1 MEKYFYLFYQGIT
14 NRRKKMIKELFS
26 HTSYNKKI
34 ILKQIDACFNETKPD
49 KITKWKN
56 INYYERKRTKTFLAT
71 DGSVN
76 YTNLKIGKIYV
87 LRSQSIYSPINEG
100 ISTHSKNTE
109 VGFIPSTLDKT
120 DLILSKQMNI
130 LELKSMLSSLHS
142 IENVDYLLIDG
153 DLHSII
159 THIARGVNTNL
170 RRNEYIVDLTNKIK
184 NRENSNHNAKVP
196 TITSIIEEIPE
207 NLDLDISDIILYY
220 QMIEQ
225 LCIIK
230 NLLEKFSE
238 KIISISK
245 TSHSNSI
252 FNNKY
257 LSDSVLLEKHCKTA
271 GFYDSDPNNNKD
283 LIFRHYVNGI
293 TIMDTY
299 PVYDDFFRK
308 LTVTTRFSKLIDSGA
323 VLKVQV
329 FYETNEQQFVNI
341 LKNLQETIVGFEGYP
356 YILKRVDNEVR
367 ITSKDITTVLKI
379 LGLNYNKRERDVL

>member
-1 MEKYFYLFYQGIT
+1 
-14 NRRKKMIKELFS
+14 
-26 HTSYNKKI
+26 
-34 ILKQIDACFNETKPD
+34 
-49 KITKWKN
+49 
-56 INYYERKRTKTFLAT
+56 
-71 DGSVN
+71 
-76 YTNLKIGKIYV
+76 
-87 LRSQSIYSPINEG
+87 
-100 ISTHSKNTE
+100 
-109 VGFIPSTLDKT
+109 
-120 DLILSKQMNI
+120 
-130 LELKSMLSSLHS
+130 
-142 IENVDYLLIDG
+142 
-153 DLHSII
+153 
-159 THIARGVNTNL
+159 
-170 RRNEYIVDLTNKIK
+170 
-184 NRENSNHNAKVP
+184 
-196 TITSIIEEIPE
+196 
-207 NLDLDISDIILYY
+207 
-220 QMIEQ
+220 MIEQ